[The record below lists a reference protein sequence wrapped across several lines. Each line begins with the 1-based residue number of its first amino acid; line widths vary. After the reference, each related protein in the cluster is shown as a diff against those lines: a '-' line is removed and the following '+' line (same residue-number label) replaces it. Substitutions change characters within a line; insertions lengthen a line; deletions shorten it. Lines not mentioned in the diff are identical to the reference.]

1 MLGLF
6 RGDDQNLHPLR
17 RAAAQE
23 SDGGT
28 EATLSD
34 VRYWSAYDL
43 SRNTADLV
51 RLRFLPQLG
60 QHRRVAGHSFDR
72 CPHSQTT
79 SIQRGNAS
87 KLLIE
92 DGFGRCRYLSNEVS
106 RRPYIVRQA
115 DRLTS

>member
-1 MLGLF
+1 MVE
-6 RGDDQNLHPLR
+6 PLR
-17 RAAAQE
+17 HRQTKEAE
-23 SDGGT
+23 TDMSDLQPPRHIS
-28 EATLSD
+28 TLP
-34 VRYWSAYDL
+34 AYDL